1 MAAVNVQDPAVQ
13 SQQGTMTQ
21 TVSQGQHYTGDGVGS
36 DGAGKHGS
44 SVFSN
49 DANGSQGLSTDLSRI
64 VAPGLIKDEY
74 DDAVVK
80 MGFSTTPM
88 NAMMR
93 EMGSKQ
99 VKSLVFGYYSIDLR
113 KTEDVLATAVSALTA
128 AQAAR
133 KVPGFVEIT
142 VGDNTIFDKTDVILF
157 DGVNGYDEDGNETPY
172 INLAAL
178 VADKSGT
185 QKLSVQFLNAKTGT
199 EVAAGTKIYILG
211 HAAAEEDASTTPWM
225 ALPEPTQQFMQKFMV
240 QSLVSAVFDESNKEV
255 NWTKQDVNEV
265 ILQQLIE
272 DIEHFYIF
280 GVRSYTFNPTTKLHT
295 RTCAGVLQQMFE
307 GGAPII
313 DLYKNDLEFADL
325 LEATRVTFEG
335 NTGSNKRYM
344 FSGGKIAP
352 AIWGIKDL
360 TKIVTIKE
368 FKAFG
373 YDFDGLNLMGYQLVH
388 VPHPLLNK
396 KGKSNYAIVI
406 DRAYLQRAVFRG
418 LKDTELEL
426 KKTGTY
432 DGSSTVWQEIS
443 APILKYPKAHAL
455 WILHEGSKPTN
466 SGSGNSGSGN
476 SGSGNSG
483 SGN

>member
-1 MAAVNVQDPAVQ
+1 MAAANV
-13 SQQGTMTQ
+13 
-21 TVSQGQHYTGDGVGS
+21 H
-36 DGAGKHGS
+36 DGAGNTVGTMAQTEMQAQTYTGEGVASDGQGKHGAG
-44 SVFSN
+44 VFTT
-49 DANGSQGLSTDLSRI
+49 DENGPKGLSTDLTREL
-64 VAPGLIKDEY
+64 APGLIKDEY

-80 MGFSTTPM
+80 MGFSTIPM

-93 EMGSKQ
+93 DMGSRS

-113 KTEDVLATAVSALTA
+113 KTEDSLAQAVASISSNE
-128 AQAAR
+128 AAR
-133 KVPGFVEIT
+133 KAPAKKTIT
-142 VGDNTIFDKTDVILF
+142 VADNTVFDVTDVILF
-157 DGVNGYDEDGNETPY
+157 DGVNGYDADGNETPY

-178 VADKSGT
+178 VVGKGSSNT
-185 QKLSVQFLNAKTGT
+185 LEVQFLNAKAIANNAI
-199 EVAAGTKIYILG
+199 AANTKIYILG

-240 QSLVSAVFDESNKEV
+240 QSLVSDVFDESNKEV
-255 NWTKQDVNEV
+255 NWTKEDVKEV
-265 ILQQLIE
+265 ILQQLME

-280 GVRSYTFNPTTKLHT
+280 GVRSYTFNPDKKVHT
-295 RTCAGVLQQMFE
+295 RTCAGVLQQMLE
-307 GGAPII
+307 GGSPIV
-313 DLYKNDLEFADL
+313 DLYRDDLEFADL

-368 FKAFG
+368 FKSFG
-373 YDFDGLNLMGYQLVH
+373 YDFDGLNLMGYSLVH

-396 KGKSNYAIVI
+396 KGKSNYALVI
-406 DRAYLQRAVFRG
+406 DRAFLQRAVFRS

-455 WILHEGSKPTN
+455 WILHDGKKP
-466 SGSGNSGSGN
+466 SGESSSAA
-476 SGSGNSG
+476 
-483 SGN
+483 

>member
-1 MAAVNVQDPAVQ
+1 MAAVNV
-13 SQQGTMTQ
+13 
-21 TVSQGQHYTGDGVGS
+21 H
-36 DGAGKHGS
+36 DGAGNVVGTMAQTETQAQTYTGEGVASDGQGKHGAG
-44 SVFSN
+44 VFTGDVN
-49 DANGSQGLSTDLSRI
+49 DSRGLSTDLTREL
-64 VAPGLIKDEY
+64 APGLIKDEY

-80 MGFSTTPM
+80 MGFSTIPM

-93 EMGSKQ
+93 DMGSRS

-113 KTEDVLATAVSALTA
+113 KTEDSLAQAVASISSNE
-128 AQAAR
+128 AAR
-133 KVPGFVEIT
+133 KAPAKKTIT
-142 VGDNTIFDKTDVILF
+142 VADNTVFDVTDVILF

-178 VADKSGT
+178 VVGKGSSNA
-185 QKLSVQFLNAKTGT
+185 LEVQFLNAKAIASNAI
-199 EVAAGTKIYILG
+199 AANTKIYILG

-240 QSLVSAVFDESNKEV
+240 QSLVSDVFDESNKEV
-255 NWTKQDVNEV
+255 NWTKEDVKEV
-265 ILQQLIE
+265 ILQQLME

-280 GVRSYTFNPTTKLHT
+280 GVRSYTFNPDKKVHT
-295 RTCAGVLQQMFE
+295 RTCAGVLQQMLE
-307 GGAPII
+307 GGSPIV
-313 DLYKNDLEFADL
+313 DLYKDDLEFADL

-368 FKAFG
+368 FKSFG
-373 YDFDGLNLMGYQLVH
+373 YDFDGLNLMGYSLVH

-396 KGKSNYAIVI
+396 KGKSNYALVI
-406 DRAYLQRAVFRG
+406 DRAFLQRAVFRS

-455 WILHEGSKPTN
+455 WILHDGTKP
-466 SGSGNSGSGN
+466 SGESSSAA
-476 SGSGNSG
+476 
-483 SGN
+483 

>member
-1 MAAVNVQDPAVQ
+1 MAEVTITDPGVTSQKGAMAQQVN
-13 SQQGTMTQ
+13 QGK
-21 TVSQGQHYTGDGVGS
+21 HYNGDGAGS
-36 DGAGKHGS
+36 DGMGKHGTAR
-44 SVFSN
+44 FSN
-49 DANGSQGLSTDLSRI
+49 DANGSQGLSVDLTRE

-99 VKSLVFGYYSIDLR
+99 IKSLVFGYYSIDLR
-113 KTEDVLATAVSALTA
+113 KTEDVLKTAIAALTTA
-128 AQAAR
+128 EAAR
-133 KVPGFVEIT
+133 KIPAAKQIE
-142 VGDNTIFDKTDVILF
+142 VGDNTVFDKTDIILF
-157 DGVNGYDEDGNETPY
+157 DGVNGYDEDGNPTPY
-172 INLAAL
+172 VNLTAL
-178 VADKSGT
+178 VVDKSGT
-185 QKLSVQFLNAKTGT
+185 DKLTIQFLNAKAGIT
-199 EVAAGTKIYILG
+199 VAANTEIFILG

-225 ALPEPTQQFMQKFMV
+225 ALPEPTQQYMQKFMV
-240 QSLVSAVFDESNKEV
+240 QSLVSSVFDESNKEI
-255 NWTKQDVNEV
+255 NWTKRDVDEV
-265 ILQQLIE
+265 ILQQLVE
-272 DIEHFYIF
+272 DIEYFYIF

-295 RTCAGVLQQMFE
+295 RTCAGVLQQMLE
-307 GGAPII
+307 GGAPVVKLYED
-313 DLYKNDLEFADL
+313 DLAFSDL
-325 LEATRVTFEG
+325 LEATRQTFEG

-373 YDFDGLNLMGYQLVH
+373 YEFDGLNLMGYQLVH

-396 KGKSNYAIVI
+396 KKKSNYAIVI
-406 DRAYLQRAVFRG
+406 DRAYLQRAVFRS
-418 LKDTELEL
+418 LKDTKLELE
-426 KKTGTY
+426 KTGAY

-455 WILHEGSKPTN
+455 WILESGKKP
-466 SGSGNSGSGN
+466 SA
-476 SGSGNSG
+476 
-483 SGN
+483 